1 MKKQTIYIFL
11 GILIV
16 LLAAATFPQWKKYAG
31 FEEKQAVPDSIINLL
46 KISIDKT
53 SRFEIKNASGEKKFM
68 KENGAWKVNESE
80 ADGDKVK
87 AFFDNLNKAEF
98 KELASKNKSNHQSFD
113 ISEDKGITLTISTD
127 SGDKIFIIG
136 KSGANYNSFYI
147 NIKGGNN
154 VYLFS
159 GSLRNDLTKSIA
171 DWQKKKEEG
180 KKNDVKA
187 Q

>member
-11 GILIV
+11 GIFIV
-16 LLAAATFPQWKKYAG
+16 LLAVASFPQWKKYAG
-31 FEEKQAVPDSIINLL
+31 FEEKPTVSEAIVNLL

-53 SRFEIKNASGEKKFM
+53 SRFEIKDASGEKKFV

-80 ADGDKVK
+80 ADSEKVK
-87 AFFDNLNKAEF
+87 AFFDNLNKTEF

-113 ISEDKGITLTISTD
+113 ISEDKGIDLTIATE
-127 SGDKIFIIG
+127 SGDKKFIIG

-147 NIKGGNN
+147 NIKSGNN

-159 GSLRNDLTKSIA
+159 GSLRNDLTKDIA
-171 DWQKKKEEG
+171 DWQKKAEED
-180 KKNDVKA
+180 KPEETKA
-187 Q
+187 E

>member
-11 GILIV
+11 AIFVV
-16 LLAAATFPQWKKYAG
+16 LLAAATYPQWKKYAG
-31 FEEKQAVPDSIINLL
+31 FEEKQTVSEAIINLL

-53 SRFEIKNASGEKKFM
+53 SRFEIKDASGEKKFV
-68 KENGAWKVNESE
+68 KENGVWKVNESE
-80 ADGDKVK
+80 ADGEIVK

-113 ISEDKGITLTISTD
+113 ISEDKGITLAIATE
-127 SGDKIFIIG
+127 SGDKNFIIG

-159 GSLRNDLTKSIA
+159 GSLRNDLTKDA
-171 DWQKKKEEG
+171 AGWQKKKEDE
-180 KKNDVKA
+180 KTEETKA
-187 Q
+187 E

>member
-11 GILIV
+11 GIFIV

-31 FEEKQAVPDSIINLL
+31 FEEKQAVSDAIINLL

-53 SRFEIKNASGEKKFM
+53 NRFEIKDAAGEKKFV
-68 KENGAWKVNESE
+68 KENDAWKVNESE
-80 ADGDKVK
+80 ADSEIVR
-87 AFFDNLNKAEF
+87 AFFDNLNDTEF

-113 ISEDKGITLTISTD
+113 ISDDKGIILTIAAE
-127 SGDKIFIIG
+127 SGDKTFIIG
-136 KSGANYNSFYI
+136 KSGASYNSFYI

-159 GSLRNDLTKSIA
+159 GSLRNDLAKDIA
-171 DWQKKKEEG
+171 DWQKKKEEE
-180 KKNDVKA
+180 KTEEVK
-187 Q
+187 

>member
-1 MKKQTIYIFL
+1 MQKRTIYIFL
-11 GILIV
+11 GIFIV
-16 LLAAATFPQWKKYAG
+16 LLAAASFPKWKKYAG
-31 FEEKQAVPDSIINLL
+31 FEEKPTVSEAIVNLL
-46 KISIDKT
+46 KIRIDKT
-53 SRFEIKNASGEKKFM
+53 SRFEIKDASGEKKFV

-80 ADGDKVK
+80 ADSEKVK

-113 ISEDKGITLTISTD
+113 ISEDKGIVLTIATE
-127 SGDKIFIIG
+127 SGDKTLIIG

-159 GSLRNDLTKSIA
+159 GSLRNDLTKDIA
-171 DWQKKKEEG
+171 DWQKKAEEE
-180 KKNDVKA
+180 KA
-187 Q
+187 EETKTE

>member
-11 GILIV
+11 VIFAV

-31 FEEKQAVPDSIINLL
+31 FEQKQTVSEAIINLL

-53 SRFEIKNASGEKKFM
+53 SRFEIKDASGEKKFV
-68 KENGAWKVNESE
+68 KENGSWKVNESE
-80 ADGDKVK
+80 ADSEKVK

-113 ISEDKGITLTISTD
+113 ISEDKGITLTIATD
-127 SGDKIFIIG
+127 SGDKTFIIG

-147 NIKGGNN
+147 NIKSGNN

-159 GSLRNDLTKSIA
+159 GSLRNDLTKDIA
-171 DWQKKKEEG
+171 DWQKKEEEE
-180 KKNDVKA
+180 KTEETKA
-187 Q
+187 E

>member
-11 GILIV
+11 GIFIV
-16 LLAAATFPQWKKYAG
+16 LLAVALFPQWKKYAG
-31 FEEKQAVPDSIINLL
+31 FEEKPTVSEAIINLL

-53 SRFEIKNASGEKKFM
+53 SRFEIKDASGEKKFV

-80 ADGDKVK
+80 ADSEKVK

-113 ISEDKGITLTISTD
+113 ISEDKGITLTIATE
-127 SGDKIFIIG
+127 SGDKTFIIG

-159 GSLRNDLTKSIA
+159 GSLRNDLTKDIA
-171 DWQKKKEEG
+171 DWQKKEEEE
-180 KKNDVKA
+180 KVEEIKA
-187 Q
+187 E

>member
-1 MKKQTIYIFL
+1 MQKRTIYFFL
-11 GILIV
+11 GIIIV
-16 LLAAATFPQWKKYAG
+16 LLAVASFPKWKKYAG
-31 FEEKQAVPDSIINLL
+31 FEEKPTVSEAIVNLL

-53 SRFEIKNASGEKKFM
+53 SRFEIKDASGEKKFV

-80 ADGDKVK
+80 ADSEKVK

-113 ISEDKGITLTISTD
+113 ISEDKGIALTIAAE
-127 SGDKIFIIG
+127 SGDKTFIIG

-154 VYLFS
+154 IYLFS
-159 GSLRNDLTKSIA
+159 GSLRNDLTKDIA
-171 DWQKKKEEG
+171 DWQKKAEEE
-180 KKNDVKA
+180 KPDETKTE
-187 Q
+187 